1 MAAPSPDILLP
12 ARSSSP
18 EPALS
23 PAAPEDGGGH
33 GRVCSLCLSR
43 PGIYT
48 CPRCNGPYCSLPCY
62 RGPRHTAC
70 SEDFYRE
77 AVLRVLREEV
87 AGPGGRREMEDILL
101 RMKREEEA
109 GRHYRGLAE
118 GEEED
123 GIGGTHS
130 EGEAGMGSTHTPS
143 EGEAGMGSTHSEG
156 EAGMGSTHTPSEGE
170 AGIGGPHT
178 PSEGEA
184 GLMSTHT
191 PSEVE
196 TAMWNSLSDKEKE
209 DFKRLLKSGDIG
221 ALVPEWIPW
230 WVAEKGT
237 SEIKNTKI
245 VELPNAVSSGDRID
259 GDHEVDLMNH
269 LQEENNS
276 KSVTSDSLINSSA
289 EEINEIVSISKGEM
303 STFATSHLVNSVD
316 HQEREEQRG
325 ILPDTINIHQYKSC
339 LKNNLQD
346 VKEECTGN
354 VKQLVLRKPRVK
366 IKEDAPE
373 EVANQPKCSGI
384 PLPFISIPPLSSLS
398 RNPSQLVQF
407 SVVNALYGYAFSL
420 LRHNGDLTDE
430 DILLD
435 FTETLLGVSATLSST
450 VVYNSTADALQS
462 AVRVASDQLL
472 SGDQVGAC
480 SAMEAT
486 SKILQGDGSKTFPLA
501 ALAHMSRVLGKAR
514 KLVSQDKHLR
524 QVIFNAKKKCLFL
537 AAWANE
543 NEDCLPMLSEAV
555 KIEHQQHL
563 QYVNGLTEISRGIEK
578 VWGGKRPPEKKS
590 LIEEVGSETT

>member
-1 MAAPSPDILLP
+1 MAAPSPDLLLP

-23 PAAPEDGGGH
+23 PAAPEDGGH

-77 AVLRVLREEV
+77 AVLSVLREE
-87 AGPGGRREMEDILL
+87 GPSGRREMEDILL

-109 GRHYRGLAE
+109 GRHYRGL
-118 GEEED
+118 GEA
-123 GIGGTHS
+123 GIGGTHSEEEEAGMRNTHS
-130 EGEAGMGSTHTPS
+130 EGEAGMGNTHS
-143 EGEAGMGSTHSEG
+143 EEEAGMRNTHSG
-156 EAGMGSTHTPSEGE
+156 GE
-170 AGIGGPHT
+170 AGIGGTHT
-178 PSEGEA
+178 HSGGEA
-184 GLMSTHT
+184 GIGGTHI
-191 PSEVE
+191 SSGVE
-196 TAMWNSLSDKEKE
+196 TAMWNSLSDREKE

-245 VELPNAVSSGDRID
+245 VELPNSVSSGDRKD
-259 GDHEVDLMNH
+259 RDHEADSRNH
-269 LQEENNS
+269 LQEENDP
-276 KSVTSDSLINSSA
+276 KSVTSDSLINSST
-289 EEINEIVSISKGEM
+289 EEKKEIVSKGEM

-316 HQEREEQRG
+316 HQEGEEQRG

-346 VKEECTGN
+346 VKEECTAN
-354 VKQLVLRKPRVK
+354 VKQLVLRKPRVR
-366 IKEDAPE
+366 IKEDSPE

-420 LRHNGDLTDE
+420 QRHNGDLSDE

-435 FTETLLGVSATLSST
+435 FTETLLGVSATLSSN
-450 VVYNSTADALQS
+450 VVYNSTAHALQS
-462 AVRVASDQLL
+462 AVRVASDPLL

-524 QVIFNAKKKCLFL
+524 HVIFNAKKKCLFL

-555 KIEHQQHL
+555 KIEHQQYR